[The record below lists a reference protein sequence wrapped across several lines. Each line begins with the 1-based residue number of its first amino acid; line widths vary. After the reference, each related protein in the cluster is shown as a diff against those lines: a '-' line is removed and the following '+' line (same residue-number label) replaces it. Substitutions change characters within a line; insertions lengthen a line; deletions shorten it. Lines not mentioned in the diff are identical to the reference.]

1 MRIVDDQ
8 THNKQHNMRFG
19 WNIKGI
25 YYLYVYTVWTKNWSS
40 VLLYSSSSRDKL
52 AMANQVLLSDT
63 QLFSYDSRRSSPYLN
78 SRYIDG
84 GIKKLLFKNA
94 ALKRYQITTTFFI
107 LGFEDAGAAAIH
119 CQNAFDT
126 KHFLL
131 FSFLFILQVIC

>member
-1 MRIVDDQ
+1 MTVTLIKLTKTNQMNKLTYYIPISYTLVC
-8 THNKQHNMRFG
+8 HN
-19 WNIKGI
+19 
-25 YYLYVYTVWTKNWSS
+25 
-40 VLLYSSSSRDKL
+40 
-52 AMANQVLLSDT
+52 
-63 QLFSYDSRRSSPYLN
+63 YLN
-78 SRYIDG
+78 SRYLDG

-131 FSFLFILQVIC
+131 FSFLFVYLFFE